1 MKKEQS
7 RGPELSQ
14 TQIRQQ
20 HEKMN
25 EIERLLQMSKKRSHI
40 KIRLKIA
47 AWEWTI
53 GFAKFL
59 KSLIDMLLSGI
70 CLILLSPVFLIA
82 ALAIYL
88 SDPGPVFY
96 TAPRVGLNGKLFGFI
111 KFRSMFIQADKL
123 KDTLLEQNESQDGV
137 IFKMKNDP
145 RVTKVGRVLRRFS
158 IDELPQL
165 INVLK
170 GDMSLVG
177 PRPPLPREVAEY
189 TLEDRKRLHVKP
201 GITCLWQVRGR
212 SDIPFQQQVQ
222 LDLQY
227 IRRNGIFKD
236 ILILLQTIPAVI
248 SGKGA
253 Y

>member
-1 MKKEQS
+1 MPSYKGHSKSS
-7 RGPELSQ
+7 RAQ
-14 TQIRQQ
+14 
-20 HEKMN
+20 
-25 EIERLLQMSKKRSHI
+25 EIERLMQMGKKRSPLHMQF
-40 KIRLKIA
+40 KISI
-47 AWEWTI
+47 WEWTVA
-53 GFAKFL
+53 FAKFL
-59 KSLIDMLLSGI
+59 KVFIDIFGSMIL
-70 CLILLSPVFLIA
+70 LILLSPVFLLTAI
-82 ALAIYL
+82 AIYIT
-88 SDPGPVFY
+88 DPGPIFY
-96 TAPRVGLNGKLFGFI
+96 VANRVGLNGAYFGFI
-111 KFRSMFIQADKL
+111 KFRSMYVDADKH
-123 KDTLLEQNESQDGV
+123 KDELLDQNESEGGV

-145 RVTKVGRVLRRFS
+145 RVSKVGRFIRRFS

-177 PRPPLPREVAEY
+177 PRPPLPREVSEY

-201 GITCLWQVRGR
+201 GITGLWQIKGR

-227 IRRNGIFKD
+227 IRSQGLKNDLI
-236 ILILLQTIPAVI
+236 ILLKTIPAVI